1 MHSVFKD
8 GKYGP
13 YFECEA
19 SCGWKRNMKAEI
31 KRPPRTKSAGGRLAM
46 PGLRGRDTPAER
58 PIWIV
63 LRLCAIPK
71 VQRYCE
77 NSTGET
83 SKENTVTRSVLTLA
97 HAQLKGLDCR
107 RSRSRPVTGHPL
119 EINCHHAIPKSQP
132 KLDVRFVG
140 ILQGEN

>member
-31 KRPPRTKSAGGRLAM
+31 KRPPRTKSAGGRLAI

-97 HAQLKGLDCR
+97 HAQLKGLD
-107 RSRSRPVTGHPL
+107 
-119 EINCHHAIPKSQP
+119 
-132 KLDVRFVG
+132 
-140 ILQGEN
+140 

>member
-1 MHSVFKD
+1 
-8 GKYGP
+8 
-13 YFECEA
+13 
-19 SCGWKRNMKAEI
+19 
-31 KRPPRTKSAGGRLAM
+31 M

-83 SKENTVTRSVLTLA
+83 STVTRSVLTLA

-107 RSRSRPVTGHPL
+107 RSRSRPVAGHPL

>member
-1 MHSVFKD
+1 
-8 GKYGP
+8 
-13 YFECEA
+13 
-19 SCGWKRNMKAEI
+19 
-31 KRPPRTKSAGGRLAM
+31 M

-132 KLDVRFVG
+132 KRDVRFVG

>member
-13 YFECEA
+13 YFDLPEEG
-19 SCGWKRNMKAEI
+19 SPYPDCGAE
-31 KRPPRTKSAGGRLAM
+31 TRLQK
-46 PGLRGRDTPAER
+46 GLFGSFYGCVRY
-58 PIWIV
+58 
-63 LRLCAIPK
+63 PK

-83 SKENTVTRSVLTLA
+83 STVTRSVLTLA

-107 RSRSRPVTGHPL
+107 RSRSRPVAGHPL